1 MASPA
6 HAVHAHCNNIYVDI
20 EKLKGNIQ
28 ASRCPL
34 VYRRHVFWCDFFP
47 LLPSVLS
54 KLFYSTLYWSIASTR
69 IAVTSA
75 EDGRCRASHP
85 SRRLVVDIVEMLTRE
100 RDLGWLPRILGSS
113 TSVIC
118 MLHLQPPTS
127 PRLHHTRSRVM
138 FNYNLLLYFG
148 FPGYFVFCI
157 KGFIYIISLW
167 AYLIFDKYLH
177 SIKSTLH
184 STTISIH
191 RKTFMISIYQPSY
204 RKKYSGFVAN
214 TQLRI
219 CSQ

>member
-1 MASPA
+1 MKPLSPCYVCILIFSCRGWEVPSFTSQQTAGCGYCGNVNTGAGPWLTTTDPWLQHICHLHAPPPAAA
-6 HAVHAHCNNIYVDI
+6 H
-20 EKLKGNIQ
+20 
-28 ASRCPL
+28 
-34 VYRRHVFWCDFFP
+34 
-47 LLPSVLS
+47 
-54 KLFYSTLYWSIASTR
+54 
-69 IAVTSA
+69 
-75 EDGRCRASHP
+75 
-85 SRRLVVDIVEMLTRE
+85 
-100 RDLGWLPRILGSS
+100 
-113 TSVIC
+113 
-118 MLHLQPPTS
+118 QPP
-127 PRLHHTRSRVM
+127 PPPHPQHRSRVM